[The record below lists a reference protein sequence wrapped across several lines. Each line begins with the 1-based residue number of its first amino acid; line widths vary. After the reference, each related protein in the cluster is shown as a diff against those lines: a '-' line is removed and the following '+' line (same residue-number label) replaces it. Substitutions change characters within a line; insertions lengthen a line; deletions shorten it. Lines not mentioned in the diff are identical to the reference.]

1 VLERR
6 WFWLGLPVLLVL
18 ADWKL
23 GLSLTSG
30 AGVAWLLFGLP
41 RARWQAALRSV
52 QRQLPTINR
61 RFLLAAAG
69 GGLTTLVFYLTTA
82 IWAEE
87 GRPWLALGT
96 LMEGLGLVAVMALLL
111 GALQERNL
119 ETPATFDRLLERLIH
134 PDALERLLAVRML
147 QRVMGDRQLTPY
159 QEQLALDA
167 LQLLALKE
175 AEPAVRGVVLD
186 CLAQSRPVLAP
197 LQLPSRP
204 NMNNP

>member
-6 WFWLGLPVLLVL
+6 WLLWSLPLLLTLG
-18 ADWKL
+18 DWKL
-23 GLSLTSG
+23 GLSITSG
-30 AGVAWLLFGLP
+30 AGIAWILFGLP
-41 RARWQAALRSV
+41 RTRWQAALRTL

-69 GGLTTLVFYLTTA
+69 GGLSTLVFYLTMA

-96 LMEGLGLVAVMALLL
+96 LLEGIGLVAVMALLL
-111 GALQERNL
+111 GLLQERTA
-119 ETPATFDRLLERLIH
+119 ESPATLDRLLERLVH
-134 PDALERLLAVRML
+134 PDALQRLVAVRRL
-147 QRVMGDRQLTPY
+147 QQLLGDRQLTAY

-167 LQLLALKE
+167 LQLLALQE

-186 CLAQSRPVLAP
+186 CLERSRPALTPVNLPPKRLA
-197 LQLPSRP
+197 S
-204 NMNNP
+204 